1 MSGSTVPAVA
11 PPADRLAG
19 MRLCVLVDGGE
30 DAGRF
35 GRLVAALFEAGL
47 RCLQVRDKALSTAVL
62 VERVQAALA
71 AAGRHTCGD
80 GGPLVI
86 VNDRADVARACQAAG
101 VHVGAEDLP
110 VPMARD
116 VVGVGRLVGRTTHDL
131 AAVRRAVA
139 DGADYIGVGPCFP
152 SATKSFAAQAPRDFL
167 AAAVRESGLPAFAI
181 GGVTLERLDELAA
194 LGVTRVAVASAVT
207 AAADPAA
214 ATAEFISR
222 LARLVPPPEPRL

>member
-1 MSGSTVPAVA
+1 MSGSTLPAVA

-30 DAGRF
+30 NAGRF
-35 GRLVAALFEAGL
+35 GHVVAALFEAGL

-71 AAGRHTCGD
+71 AAGRHPGAD
-80 GGPLVI
+80 GAPLVI

-101 VHVGAEDLP
+101 VHVGADDLP

-116 VVGVGRLVGRTTHDL
+116 VVGLGSLVGRTTHDM

-152 SATKSFAAQAPRDFL
+152 SATKTFAALAPRDFL

-207 AAADPAA
+207 AATDPAA
-214 ATAEFISR
+214 ATAAFISR
-222 LARLVPPPEPRL
+222 LARLVPRPGPRP